1 MTGTVAALAGAALLS
16 AAAVAA
22 PKIESIVV
30 KPNPAPFAGG
40 KAPEVEIALLISR
53 TRFETGNCDARLD
66 FGDGQGRNVDF
77 GVATRRTVRHVYK
90 KEGSYTVAARGAG
103 ATPCAGAQQAV
114 LKVAGEPKK
123 PQPRKKGEPKKKS
136 QKKEES
142 K

>member
-1 MTGTVAALAGAALLS
+1 MIGRVAALAGAVLLS
-16 AAAVAA
+16 AAAAAA

-53 TRFETGNCDARLD
+53 TRFDTGNCDARLD

-77 GVATRRTVRHVYK
+77 GVATKRTVHHVYK

-103 ATPCAGAQQAV
+103 ATPCAGAQQVA
-114 LKVAGEPKK
+114 LKVTGEPKK
-123 PQPRKKGEPKKKS
+123 PQPKKKS
-136 QKKEES
+136 RKKEES